1 MQVTSYIS
9 SLKHLTKNRRG
20 YIYIY
25 IYIYTYIY
33 IYLNALNIAVAKIWR
48 FLVYTLKD
56 LHSLADFQRM
66 MFYHSILL
74 GDPFRVSGLFCR
86 WLCGYQ
92 TSKLVDDN

>member
-25 IYIYTYIY
+25 IYIY
-33 IYLNALNIAVAKIWR
+33 LNALNIAVAKIWR

-56 LHSLADFQRM
+56 LPSLAGFQRM

-86 WLCGYQ
+86 WFCGYQ